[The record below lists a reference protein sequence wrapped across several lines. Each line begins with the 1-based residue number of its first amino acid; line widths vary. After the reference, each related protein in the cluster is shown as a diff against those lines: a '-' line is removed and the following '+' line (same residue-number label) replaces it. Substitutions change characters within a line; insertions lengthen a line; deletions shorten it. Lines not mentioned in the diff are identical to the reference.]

1 MTDTSVPTFRTK
13 VAAKLDSYSRPL
25 RFLLIGAICLLL
37 GGLLFW
43 LFNQVFYYYVT
54 KSYVDEIA
62 DAYDLNRGF
71 AAALLWTTFP
81 AVVVLAGLSFSI
93 AKRRRWLGYGG
104 LLALIVGHSL
114 LIGAASKNFTAKG
127 VAVRCYVLTRD
138 SVKVLNRV
146 GVDPET
152 GRECRPLTPVMQEK
166 IALYQEGNRPT
177 RITTNSPAFFS
188 AISGEPV
195 VWYSKDTSG
204 AIELFDLMGYH
215 PQTGEELKPV
225 TRQIV
230 AEWQSQSA
238 KVVKRAAVR
247 IDPNTYAFYD
257 AVSGKPRVWY
267 WRSDSDEYEFYD
279 GPGFQPRTGES
290 LHAITRDVIADWRK
304 SIAAAAAKKKAEQ
317 EKAEQEQKAEQARKE
332 QEAKAQ
338 AEQEQKAREAAAEAE
353 KKRLQAANDCDRLAA
368 NPTDSKRTAE
378 GVPFEMLKGQADA
391 AYDACTRAV
400 QLFPDELRYQYQLGR
415 AAQFKDRKQAFDL
428 FTKLVAAR
436 YAAAFDNLGGIYL
449 YDRKDLNNA
458 IRMFTTGTSLGDAD
472 SMVSLADLVDRGS
485 YGQQD
490 PYRVKWTLLNK
501 AAQLNHQG
509 AQRAVAEEKAR
520 MENAA
525 AQQEQQRE
533 AARNAA
539 AVFGAVFGGMRR

>member
-1 MTDTSVPTFRTK
+1 
-13 VAAKLDSYSRPL
+13 
-25 RFLLIGAICLLL
+25 
-37 GGLLFW
+37 
-43 LFNQVFYYYVT
+43 
-54 KSYVDEIA
+54 
-62 DAYDLNRGF
+62 
-71 AAALLWTTFP
+71 
-81 AVVVLAGLSFSI
+81 
-93 AKRRRWLGYGG
+93 
-104 LLALIVGHSL
+104 
-114 LIGAASKNFTAKG
+114 
-127 VAVRCYVLTRD
+127 
-138 SVKVLNRV
+138 
-146 GVDPET
+146 
-152 GRECRPLTPVMQEK
+152 
-166 IALYQEGNRPT
+166 
-177 RITTNSPAFFS
+177 
-188 AISGEPV
+188 
-195 VWYSKDTSG
+195 
-204 AIELFDLMGYH
+204 
-215 PQTGEELKPV
+215 
-225 TRQIV
+225 
-230 AEWQSQSA
+230 
-238 KVVKRAAVR
+238 
-247 IDPNTYAFYD
+247 
-257 AVSGKPRVWY
+257 VSGKPRVWY